1 MTPSCLPL
9 IKESDYPAFQR
20 MIRELMH
27 VSYQEWRDDHLK
39 AVAYRQ
45 SRNGSREI
53 ALTPDAFDFW
63 LKQNRLEA
71 HLELLWSCVEDISE
85 NLQERVRATS

>member
-9 IKESDYPAFQR
+9 ITESDYPAFQR

-39 AVAYRQ
+39 AVAYRR

-53 ALTPDAFDFW
+53 ALSPEAFDSW
-63 LKQNRLEA
+63 LRENRQEA

-85 NLQERVRATS
+85 NPPERARALS